1 MDEYLV
7 PTQFGEAEFVE
18 KKSRFIGRVWPVDT
32 EEEALARVQEM
43 KKKHYDATH
52 NCWAYIIRDG
62 AVRFSD
68 DGEPGGTAGMPMLQV
83 LQREGLFNV
92 VCVVTRYFGGILLGA
107 GGLVRA
113 YTKGAKIAV
122 DAAGKSM
129 KRVWTAVYVP
139 CPYPFYEGQTG
150 SRRLWGHSPQ
160 DGFRRGGGA
169 GAAVPGGTGQRLSGK
184 THRPVQ
190 RNRGGH
196 GDRAG
201 IPGVPGGDCMN
212 ESRKSGCHFL
222 QGMRELP

>member
-1 MDEYLV
+1 MEEYMV
-7 PTQFGEAEFVE
+7 PTGFGEDEFTE
-18 KKSRFIGRVWPVDT
+18 KKSRFIGRLWPVET
-32 EEEALARVQEM
+32 EEEALEKIQEM

-52 NCWAYIIRDG
+52 NCWAYILRDG

-129 KRVWTAVYVP
+129 KRVWTVLYLP
-139 CPYPFYEGQTG
+139 CPYPFYERVKLAVAEYEGMIRKTEFG
-150 SRRLWGHSPQ
+150 AEIDLELLFPEARTQ
-160 DGFRRGGGA
+160 DFLTHLQDMTCGGVEA
-169 GAAVPGGTGQRLSGK
+169 MELGTEY
-184 THRPVQ
+184 
-190 RNRGGH
+190 
-196 GDRAG
+196 RAFP
-201 IPGVPGGDCMN
+201 I
-212 ESRKSGCHFL
+212 E
-222 QGMRELP
+222 

>member
-7 PTQFGEAEFVE
+7 PSEYGEDEFIE
-18 KKSRFIGRVWPVDT
+18 KKSRFIGRIWPVET
-32 EEEALARVQEM
+32 EEEALARIQEM

-83 LQREGLFNV
+83 LQREGLFNA

-129 KRVWTAVYVP
+129 KRVWTVLYVP
-139 CPYPFYEGQTG
+139 CPYSFYERVRLEAEGFGGIVRKADFGAEVELELLFPEAKTQEFLDRLTDMTAGSVESMEIGQEY
-150 SRRLWGHSPQ
+150 RAFP
-160 DGFRRGGGA
+160 
-169 GAAVPGGTGQRLSGK
+169 VSGK
-184 THRPVQ
+184 GRDC
-190 RNRGGH
+190 
-196 GDRAG
+196 GDG
-201 IPGVPGGDCMN
+201 
-212 ESRKSGCHFL
+212 
-222 QGMRELP
+222 

>member
-7 PTQFGEAEFVE
+7 PTDFGEDEFYE
-18 KKSRFIGRVWPVDT
+18 KKSHFIGRLWPVET
-32 EEEALARVQEM
+32 EEAALEKIQEM
-43 KKKHYDATH
+43 KKQHYDATH

-83 LQREGLFNV
+83 LQREGLYNC

-129 KRVWTAVYVP
+129 KRVWSCLYVP
-139 CPYPFYEGQTG
+139 CPYTFYERVKLETAAWGGIIRSTEFGAEVELEILVPEAQAQPFLD
-150 SRRLWGHSPQ
+150 RLIDMS
-160 DGFRRGGGA
+160 
-169 GAAVPGGTGQRLSGK
+169 AANVEGMETSKEYRAF
-184 THRPVQ
+184 PV
-190 RNRGGH
+190 
-196 GDRAG
+196 
-201 IPGVPGGDCMN
+201 
-212 ESRKSGCHFL
+212 E
-222 QGMRELP
+222 

>member
-7 PTQFGEAEFVE
+7 PSRYGEDEFVE
-18 KKSRFIGRVWPVDT
+18 KKSRFIGRIWPAET
-32 EEEALARVQEM
+32 EEEALARIQAM
-43 KKKHYDATH
+43 KRKHYDATH

-83 LQREGLFNV
+83 LQREGLYNV

-129 KRVWTAVYVP
+129 KRVWTVLYVP
-139 CPYPFYEGQTG
+139 CPYSFYERVRLEAEAFGGIVRKADFGAEVELELLFPEAKAREFLDRLTDMTAGTVESMEIGQEY
-150 SRRLWGHSPQ
+150 RAFP
-160 DGFRRGGGA
+160 
-169 GAAVPGGTGQRLSGK
+169 VSGK
-184 THRPVQ
+184 ERD
-190 RNRGGH
+190 NNDG
-196 GDRAG
+196 
-201 IPGVPGGDCMN
+201 
-212 ESRKSGCHFL
+212 
-222 QGMRELP
+222 

>member
-7 PTQFGEAEFVE
+7 PSGFGEDEFIE
-18 KKSRFIGRVWPVDT
+18 KKSRFIGRVWLAES
-32 EEEALARVQEM
+32 EEEALRRIQQM
-43 KKKHYDATH
+43 KKQHYDATH

-83 LQREGLFNV
+83 LQREGLSNV

-129 KRVWTAVYVP
+129 KRVWTALYVP
-139 CPYPFYEGQTG
+139 CPYTYYERVKLEVSAFGGIVRKTDFGAEVELELLFPENQAQPFLDALTDLTAGSVEGMETG
-150 SRRLWGHSPQ
+150 KEYRA
-160 DGFRRGGGA
+160 F
-169 GAAVPGGTGQRLSGK
+169 
-184 THRPVQ
+184 PVQ
-190 RNRGGH
+190 
-196 GDRAG
+196 A
-201 IPGVPGGDCMN
+201 V
-212 ESRKSGCHFL
+212 
-222 QGMRELP
+222 

>member
-7 PTQFGEAEFVE
+7 PSEYGEDEFIE
-18 KKSRFIGRVWPVDT
+18 KKSRFIGRIWPVET
-32 EEEALARVQEM
+32 EEEALARIQEM

-83 LQREGLFNV
+83 LQREGLYNA

-129 KRVWTAVYVP
+129 KRVWTVLYVP
-139 CPYPFYEGQTG
+139 CPYSFYERVRLEAEAFGGIVRKADFGAEVEMELLFPEAKTQEFLDRLTDMTAGTVESMEIGQEY
-150 SRRLWGHSPQ
+150 RAFP
-160 DGFRRGGGA
+160 
-169 GAAVPGGTGQRLSGK
+169 VSGK
-184 THRPVQ
+184 
-190 RNRGGH
+190 GS
-196 GDRAG
+196 
-201 IPGVPGGDCMN
+201 DCVD
-212 ESRKSGCHFL
+212 G
-222 QGMRELP
+222 